1 MKKRTKK
8 YNPRTKNI
16 KRTLCL
22 LKNKSFVHTSL
33 DSDIV
38 CLHNQRAHLYLPDQA
53 LIATLAKE
61 RFKWSTFIAAFF
73 KDKDDKIN
81 MKSESLYIDQL
92 LTQNEVADYLSKAH
106 SQLIQSVNAKFFYG
120 YGWLSCPFEYDW
132 SEEDAFKIFEHTG
145 ITNPAQFTKE
155 IANEHCTETRMA

>member
-8 YNPRTKNI
+8 YNPYAKQI
-16 KRTLCL
+16 KRILCS

-33 DSDIV
+33 DPSIT
-38 CLHNQRAHLYLPDQA
+38 CFHNNRAQIYLPDQT
-53 LIATLAKE
+53 IITTLAKE

-73 KDKDDKIN
+73 KDASNKIN

-92 LTQNEVADYLSKAH
+92 LTQNEAAEYLSQAH
-106 SQLIQSVNAKFFYG
+106 VKLIKSVNTNLFYG

-132 SEEDAFKIFEHTG
+132 TEEQAFNLFHHTG
-145 ITNPAQFTKE
+145 ITNPSQFIQE
-155 IANEHCTETRMA
+155 ITDDTVKLNL